1 MTVNQEHLF
10 ELSDQIG
17 KLLTEKNLTVSTAES
32 CSGGLLGH
40 VLTGVSGSS
49 TYYIGGVIAYSNSVK
64 EAQLGVGHDT
74 LVEYGAVSHQT
85 AREMAAGVRERLG
98 AAIGL
103 STTGIA
109 GPTGGTP
116 EKPVGLVYI
125 GISTEEQTQSY
136 ENHFSGDRED
146 VKESTVNQVLKNLLD
161 MLTGMEEE

>member
-1 MTVNQEHLF
+1 MDQKQLF
-10 ELSDQIG
+10 ELSGRIG
-17 KLLTEKNLTVSTAES
+17 KILSQKGLTVSTAES

-49 TYYIGGVIAYSNSVK
+49 TYYVGGVIAYSNPVK
-64 EAQLGVGHDT
+64 ESQLGVSHDT
-74 LVEYGAVSHQT
+74 LMQFGAVSHQT

-125 GISTEEQTQSY
+125 GISTQERTESY
-136 ENHFSGDRED
+136 ECHFSGGRED
-146 VKESTVNQVLKNLLD
+146 VKESTVNQVLNKLLGA
-161 MLTGMEEE
+161 LTSMDGE

>member
-1 MTVNQEHLF
+1 MTTDLEHLF
-10 ELSDQIG
+10 ELSGQIG
-17 KLLTEKNLTVSTAES
+17 KLLTQKGLTVSTAES

-49 TYYIGGVIAYSNSVK
+49 AYYVGGVIAYSNAVK
-64 EAQLGVGHDT
+64 EAQLGVSHET
-74 LVEYGAVSHQT
+74 LLQHGAVSHQT

-125 GISTEEQTQSY
+125 GISTEKQTQSF
-136 ENHFSGDRED
+136 ECHFSGGREE
-146 VKESTVNQVLKNLLD
+146 VKENTVNQVLKNLLE
-161 MLTGMEEE
+161 MLTSMDGE

>member
-1 MTVNQEHLF
+1 MTTDLEHLF
-10 ELSDQIG
+10 ELSGQIG
-17 KLLTEKNLTVSTAES
+17 KLLTQKGLTVSTAES

-49 TYYIGGVIAYSNSVK
+49 AYYVGGVIAYSNAVK
-64 EAQLGVGHDT
+64 EAQLGVSHET
-74 LVEYGAVSHQT
+74 LLQHGAVSHQT

-125 GISTEEQTQSY
+125 GISTEKQTQSF
-136 ENHFSGDRED
+136 ECHFSGGREE
-146 VKESTVNQVLKNLLD
+146 VKENTVNQVLKNLFE
-161 MLTGMEEE
+161 MLTSMDGE

>member
-1 MTVNQEHLF
+1 MDQKQLF
-10 ELSDQIG
+10 ELSGRIG
-17 KLLTEKNLTVSTAES
+17 KILTQKGLTVSTAES

-49 TYYIGGVIAYSNSVK
+49 TYYIGGVIAYSNPVK
-64 EAQLGVGHDT
+64 ESQLGVSHDT
-74 LVEYGAVSHQT
+74 LMQFGAVSHQT
-85 AREMAAGVRERLG
+85 AREMAVGVRERLG

-125 GISTEEQTQSY
+125 GISTEKETCSF
-136 ENHFSGDRED
+136 EFHFNGCREEIKINT
-146 VKESTVNQVLKNLLD
+146 VKETITNLINIL
-161 MLTGMEEE
+161 

>member
-1 MTVNQEHLF
+1 MDQKQLF
-10 ELSDQIG
+10 ELAGRIG
-17 KLLTEKNLTVSTAES
+17 KILTQKGLTVSTAES

-49 TYYIGGVIAYSNSVK
+49 TYYIGGVIAYSNPVK
-64 EAQLGVGHDT
+64 ESQLGVSNDT
-74 LVEYGAVSHQT
+74 LMQFGAVSHQT

-125 GISTEEQTQSY
+125 GISTPERTESY
-136 ENHFSGDRED
+136 ECHFSGGRED
-146 VKESTVNQVLKNLLD
+146 VKESTVNQVLNKLLGA
-161 MLTGMEEE
+161 LPGMDGE

>member
-10 ELSDQIG
+10 ELSGQIG

-49 TYYIGGVIAYSNSVK
+49 AYYVGGVIAYSNAVK
-64 EAQLGVGHDT
+64 EAQLGVSHDT
-74 LVEYGAVSHQT
+74 LLHFGAVSHQT
-85 AREMAAGVRERLG
+85 ACEMAAGVRERLG

-125 GISTEEQTQSY
+125 GISTVEQTQSY
-136 ENHFSGDRED
+136 ECHFSGVREA
-146 VKESTVNQVLKNLLD
+146 VKENTVNQILKNLLEL
-161 MLTGMEEE
+161 LTSMDGE